1 MGWFLNCITY
11 DFFNFR
17 DRASRAEYWWFT
29 VWSFLTACAL
39 GIVSIM
45 LDFKISDGML
55 KVISAIWA
63 IPELAVTVRRL
74 HDSSK
79 SGWWVLLLFIPPL
92 GIMIF
97 IFMLLDSTP
106 ATNKYGPNPKGDW

>member
-1 MGWFLNCITY
+1 MGWFISCLTY
-11 DFFNFR
+11 DFFNFQ
-17 DRASRAEYWWFT
+17 DRARRAEYWWFM

-45 LDFKISDGML
+45 LDFKIPDGML
-55 KVISAIWA
+55 MFIGLIWA
-63 IPELAVTVRRL
+63 IPFLAVTVRRL

-79 SGWWVLLLFIPPL
+79 SGWWVLLLFFPPL
-92 GIMIF
+92 DIILL
-97 IFMLLDSTP
+97 ILMLIDSTP